1 MPKQAS
7 KIGSALLAGGLLFAL
22 APSVCSAVTPEAYR
36 DIGVSVPLN
45 AAVPPEVA
53 VTDGRGYVRDL
64 RTLISRPTVLV
75 FADYTCTNLC
85 GPVVA
90 FVASALTRSGLAADQ
105 YRMMVVGLDPNDGA
119 AAAGRMRHDYLGD
132 DAALNKATTF
142 AIADQATV
150 RRLTA
155 ALGYR
160 YAYDKDHDQFI
171 HPAAAF
177 VLGSDGRV
185 VRVLTGLGLSGS
197 DVRLALVEASAGRIG
212 SFSDRVR
219 LICSGFDPT
228 QGVYNLVVSRLLAVT
243 GIATVLTL
251 GGLVGVLMLV
261 SRRRTA

>member
-1 MPKQAS
+1 
-7 KIGSALLAGGLLFAL
+7 
-22 APSVCSAVTPEAYR
+22 
-36 DIGVSVPLN
+36 
-45 AAVPPEVA
+45 

-90 FVASALTRSGLAADQ
+90 FVASALVRSGLAADQ
-105 YRMMVVGLDPNDGA
+105 YRMIVVGLDPKDGA
-119 AAAGRMRHDYLGD
+119 ADANRMRHDYLGD
-132 DAALNKATTF
+132 DAALNEATRF

-197 DVRLALVEASAGRIG
+197 DMRLALVEASAGGRIG
-212 SFSDRVR
+212 SFSDHVR

-228 QGVYNLVVSRLLAVT
+228 QGAYNLIVSRLLAVT